1 MSMNI
6 FQKTEPTKIE
16 RNFPPFIKEK
26 LKSNWEVNI
35 SGKKNE
41 IVSGKFTE
49 GAILD
54 AELSKLANN

>member
-6 FQKTEPTKIE
+6 FQKTEPTKIG